1 MQTVGVENFTAIDSW
16 LIRWKEQ
23 NNIVYCK
30 LHGEKLVADFD
41 ARSYWKIDVLPNL
54 LKDYDLS

>member
-54 LKDYDLS
+54 LKD